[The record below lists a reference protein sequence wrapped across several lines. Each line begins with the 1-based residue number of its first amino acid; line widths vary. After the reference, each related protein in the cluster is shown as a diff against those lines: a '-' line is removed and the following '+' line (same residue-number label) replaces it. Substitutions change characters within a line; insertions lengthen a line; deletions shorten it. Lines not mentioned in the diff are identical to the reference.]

1 MAEANNPAAAG
12 GVINILWLN
21 SAAEDWQSLST
32 ILEHHER
39 DLCPGMEWSLIAG
52 STWSSAEKVM
62 GEEGIPV
69 VLCESEPGPQSGPA
83 GTAAG
88 WRELL
93 DLIRELPNPPVLIVT
108 SRLADDRLW
117 AEALN
122 LGAYD
127 VLSEPFNET
136 EVVRTVTR
144 AWEHWNSTRKP
155 ISSATR
161 EHTSDE
167 SAA

>member
-1 MAEANNPAAAG
+1 MAEANNPGAASG
-12 GVINILWLN
+12 TINILWLN
-21 SAAEDWQSLST
+21 SAAEDWQSLWT
-32 ILEHHER
+32 IFEHHER

-52 STWSSAEKVM
+52 STWASAEKAM
-62 GEEGIPV
+62 GGEGIPV
-69 VLCESEPGPQSGPA
+69 VLCESEPEPQSGA
-83 GTAAG
+83 AATADG

-127 VLSEPFNET
+127 VLAEPFNEA
-136 EVVRTVTR
+136 EVVRTVSR
-144 AWEHWNSTRKP
+144 AWDHWNSSRKP
-155 ISSATR
+155 IPPEAP
-161 EHTSDE
+161 EQAPDE

>member
-1 MAEANNPAAAG
+1 MADANNPGAASG
-12 GVINILWLN
+12 MINILWLN
-21 SAAEDWQSLST
+21 SAAEDWQSLWT
-32 ILEHHER
+32 IFERHER

-52 STWSSAEKVM
+52 STWASAEKVM
-62 GEEGIPV
+62 GEEAIPV
-69 VLCESEPGPQSGPA
+69 VMCESEPEPQA
-83 GTAAG
+83 GG

-127 VLSEPFNET
+127 VLAEPFNEA
-136 EVVRTVTR
+136 EVVRTVSR
-144 AWEHWNSTRKP
+144 AWDHWNSNRKP
-155 ISSATR
+155 IARAASEA
-161 EHTSDE
+161 TSDE